1 MVESDMGVLLA
12 FYGDDF
18 TGSTAT
24 AEALTVSGVP
34 TMLFTKPPTVS
45 FLAEH
50 FPHVKAVGVAG
61 TARTLPVDEL
71 EEALR
76 PIFSIMKGY
85 RAPVFLYK
93 VCSTFDSSP
102 SVGSIGRAI
111 EIGREAF
118 SAALVPVLVG
128 APKLGR
134 FTVFG
139 HHFAA
144 LGQGA
149 VYRLDRHPSMANH
162 PVTPM
167 NESDLRLHL
176 AKQTKL
182 NSGLIDVLAL
192 AKGKDEVQALLDKF
206 IAVSIPVVF
215 FDCLYEQHLK
225 VACEVIWERAS
236 MEEPVFLV
244 GSQEVGYGLGW
255 AWQTAGLLPASSAA
269 SDDGS
274 ASDKGPL
281 FVLSGSCATVTGK
294 QIQWAVDNGFTGI
307 GIRPQRFLDPA
318 DRLYEQER
326 VIEAALSVLRGGGSV
341 VVHTAT
347 GTGDSRID
355 MVGEKAD
362 ELSLSH
368 GATNEVLGNALGEM
382 TLRILRL
389 SGVRRFVIAGGDTAG
404 KIQKPLRIQALQVA
418 KPIGIAAPLCYVYS
432 NRPDIHGLEV
442 AFKGGQIGSVDYFGK
457 ARAARTLDFAV
468 AALGRF

>member
-1 MVESDMGVLLA
+1 MFESDIEVLLA

-34 TMLFTKPPTVS
+34 TMLFTKPPTAT
-45 FLAEH
+45 FLATH
-50 FPHVKAVGVAG
+50 FPQVRAVGVAG
-61 TARTLPVDEL
+61 TARTLPVDKL
-71 EEALR
+71 EETLSPVFATMKEYGA
-76 PIFSIMKGY
+76 PI
-85 RAPVFLYK
+85 FLYK

-111 EIGREAF
+111 EIGRKAF
-118 SAALVPVLVG
+118 SAGLVPVLVG

-144 LGQGA
+144 LGQEA
-149 VYRLDRHPSMANH
+149 VYRLDRHPSMASH

-176 AKQTKL
+176 AEQTEL
-182 NSGLIDVLAL
+182 RSGLIDVLAL
-192 AKGKDEVQALLDKF
+192 AKGKDEVEALLDRF
-206 IAVSIPVVF
+206 SAESTPILL

-236 MEEPVFLV
+236 SERPMFLV
-244 GSQEVGYGLGW
+244 GSQEIGYGLGW
-255 AWQTAGLLPASSAA
+255 AWQNAGLLPASQSA
-269 SDDGS
+269 SDDGN

-294 QIQWAVDNGFTGI
+294 QIRWAIDNGFVDI
-307 GIRPQRFLDPA
+307 EVQPQKLLGPVDKPI
-318 DRLYEQER
+318 EQER
-326 VIEAALSVLRGGGSV
+326 VTEASLSALRAGSSVI
-341 VVHTAT
+341 VHTAT

-355 MVGEKAD
+355 MVREKAD

-368 GATNEVLGNALGEM
+368 GVANEVLGDALGEIALR
-382 TLRILRL
+382 TLQL

-404 KIQKPLRIQALQVA
+404 KTQKPLRIQALQVA

-432 NRPDIHGLEV
+432 DRPNIHGLEV

-457 ARAARTLDFAV
+457 ARAARTLDFEA